1 MHFLLWYW
9 CLNAASSFLR
19 LCSILLVLYYHHL
32 LTIVRVE
39 VDTAFGVVVLL
50 SRLYRI
56 KSFLANH
63 INFPEYLL
71 LVYRGSSLP
80 VHFIFGNLYV
90 F

>member
-9 CLNAASSFLR
+9 CLNAASFSLK
-19 LCSILLVLYYHHL
+19 LSILLVLYYHHL

-56 KSFLANH
+56 KSFLAYQ
-63 INFPEYLL
+63 INFSESFL
-71 LVYRGSSLP
+71 LVYGGSSRP